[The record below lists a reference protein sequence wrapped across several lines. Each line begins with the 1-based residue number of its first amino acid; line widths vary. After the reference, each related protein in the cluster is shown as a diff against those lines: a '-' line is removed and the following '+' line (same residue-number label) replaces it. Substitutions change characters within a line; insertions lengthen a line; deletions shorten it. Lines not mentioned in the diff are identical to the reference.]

1 MPTKA
6 EAFKLFPLFLSEF
19 VSYTL
24 SGELYL
30 SLLWKNLSS
39 NLLLLT
45 TSALDQF
52 NLCAAAIIHPLL
64 KKSSLII
71 SHLQV
76 SASTPHFITEHRREM
91 NYINI
96 HQPSLLNQI
105 VYERSWEREAK
116 LIKGLEKFEKT
127 Q

>member
-6 EAFKLFPLFLSEF
+6 EAFKLFPLFFLSEF
-19 VSYTL
+19 VSYAFC
-24 SGELYL
+24 GELYL

-45 TSALDQF
+45 MSALDQF

-76 SASTPHFITEHRREM
+76 SASTPHFILEHRREM
-91 NYINI
+91 NYIHTPAKFVESNCI
-96 HQPSLLNQI
+96 RAQLGERGEINQG
-105 VYERSWEREAK
+105 VGK
-116 LIKGLEKFEKT
+116 V
-127 Q
+127 